1 MRKAFDPSQY
11 PRVFCREIYLYE
23 TDAFGHLNNVNF
35 IAYMEGARFDLFKEM
50 DIFDPRDLFSLG
62 LILARIECD
71 YEEVVRFGDRLK
83 IYSRVTEVGSSSFTL
98 EHLFVREGDEK
109 VVARGKAIL
118 VAFDYK
124 LNQPVTLSPELVE
137 KLSRY
142 RGAPR

>member
-11 PRVFCREIYLYE
+11 PHVFCREIYLYE

-50 DIFDPRDLFSLG
+50 DVFDPRDLFSLG

-71 YEEVVRFGDRLK
+71 YEEVVRFGDRL
-83 IYSRVTEVGSSSFTL
+83 
-98 EHLFVREGDEK
+98 
-109 VVARGKAIL
+109 
-118 VAFDYK
+118 
-124 LNQPVTLSPELVE
+124 NQPVTLSPELVE

-142 RGAPR
+142 RGIPR